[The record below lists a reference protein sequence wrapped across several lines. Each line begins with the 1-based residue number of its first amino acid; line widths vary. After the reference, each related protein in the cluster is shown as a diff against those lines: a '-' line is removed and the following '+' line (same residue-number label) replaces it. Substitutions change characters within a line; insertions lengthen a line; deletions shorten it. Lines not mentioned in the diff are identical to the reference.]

1 MTLKVAIIGDRFM
14 LSSTFEKAIR
24 ETCPGPIEVRT
35 LDLDFPDVPMRQGS
49 ESDGTAGL
57 KEFLG
62 DPEPIAE
69 FIGDAELLV
78 THLAPLSGAML
89 KKLPNLKMVAVA
101 RGGPVN
107 VDIAAVRE
115 RNMRIVNTPGR
126 NATAVA
132 EFAIG
137 AILSQTRN
145 IIRGHDGLRAGTW
158 RGELYRADITGDEL
172 CDMTVGV
179 IWGYSEIGRL
189 VVKYLRVFGCKIL
202 IADPYVEVLPEDA
215 EYGVEKVDLN
225 DLLAASDVVTLHAR
239 LTPETKGFID
249 AGAIARMKKGA
260 VLVNTARGHLVD
272 QDALITALQSG
283 HLHGAALETFA
294 VEPPPA
300 DSPLLKLENVTLTPH
315 IAGASLRTVRVTAA
329 KVAEEVRR
337 YVVNAAPVNPC

>member
-14 LSSTFEKAIR
+14 LSSTFAEAIR
-24 ETCPGPIEVRT
+24 EACPVPIESRT

-49 ESDGTAGL
+49 EADGTAGL

-115 RNMRIVNTPGR
+115 REMRIVNTPGR
-126 NATAVA
+126 NASAVA
-132 EFAIG
+132 EFTIG
-137 AILSQTRN
+137 AILSQTHN
-145 IIRGHDGLRAGTW
+145 IVRGHDGLRKGKW

-179 IWGYSEIGRL
+179 VGYSEIGRL

-202 IADPYVEVLPEDA
+202 IADPYVEVQPEDA
-215 EYGVEKVDLN
+215 DYGVEKVELD
-225 DLLAASDVVTLHAR
+225 DLLTRSDVVTLHAR
-239 LTPETKGFID
+239 LTPETNGFIN
-249 AGAIARMKKGA
+249 AAAFSRMKKGA
-260 VLVNTARGHLVD
+260 VLVNTARGQLVD
-272 QDALITALQSG
+272 QEALIEALQSG
-283 HLHGAALETFA
+283 HLHGAALDTLA

-300 DSPLLKLENVTLTPH
+300 ESPILKLENVTLTPH

-337 YVVNAAPVNPC
+337 YVSNEPPVNPC

>member
-1 MTLKVAIIGDRFM
+1 MTLKIAIIGDRFM
-14 LSSTFEKAIR
+14 LSSTFETAIR
-24 ETCPGPIEVRT
+24 EVCPVPIEIRT
-35 LDLDFPDVPMRQGS
+35 LDLDFPDVPMRQGRQD
-49 ESDGTAGL
+49 DGTAGL

-89 KKLPNLKMVAVA
+89 KRLPNLKMVAVA

-115 RNMRIVNTPGR
+115 RKLRIVNTPGR

-132 EFAIG
+132 EFTIG
-137 AILSQTRN
+137 AILSQTHN
-145 IIRGHDGLRAGTW
+145 ITRGHDGLRVGQW

-179 IWGYSEIGRL
+179 VGYSEIGRL
-189 VVKYLRVFGCKIL
+189 VVKYLQVFGCRIL
-202 IADPYVEVLPEDA
+202 IADPYVEVRPEDA
-215 EYGVEKVDLN
+215 EYGVEKVDLD
-225 DLLAASDVVTLHAR
+225 DLLARADVVTLHAR
-239 LTPETKGFID
+239 LTPETRGFID
-249 AGAIARMKKGA
+249 AAAFSRMKKGV
-260 VLVNTARGHLVD
+260 VLVNTARGELVEL
-272 QDALITALQSG
+272 DALVAALKSG
-283 HLHGAALETFA
+283 HLHGAALDTFA

-300 DSPLLKLENVTLTPH
+300 DWPLLKLENVTMTPH

-329 KVAEEVRR
+329 KVAEEIRR
-337 YVVNAAPVNPC
+337 YVTNEPPVNPC

>member
-24 ETCPGPIEVRT
+24 ETCSVPIEVRT

-62 DPEPIAE
+62 DPEPIAD

-145 IIRGHDGLRAGTW
+145 IIRGHDGLRAGLW

-179 IWGYSEIGRL
+179 VGYSEIGRL

-202 IADPYVEVLPEDA
+202 IADPYVEVLPDDA
-215 EYGVEKVDLN
+215 EYGVRKVDLN

-239 LTPETKGFID
+239 LTPETNGFIN
-249 AGAIARMKKGA
+249 AAAIARMKKGA
-260 VLVNTARGHLVD
+260 VLVNTARGQLID
-272 QDALITALQSG
+272 QDALVAALQSG

-337 YVVNAAPVNPC
+337 YIANEPPVNPC

>member
-24 ETCPGPIEVRT
+24 ETCSVPIEVRT

-62 DPEPIAE
+62 DPEPIAD

-145 IIRGHDGLRAGTW
+145 IIRGHDGLRAGHW

-179 IWGYSEIGRL
+179 VGYSEIGRL

-202 IADPYVEVLPEDA
+202 IADPYVEVLPDDA
-215 EYGVEKVDLN
+215 EYGVRKVDLN

-239 LTPETKGFID
+239 LTPETNGFIN
-249 AGAIARMKKGA
+249 AAAIARMKKGA
-260 VLVNTARGHLVD
+260 VLVNTARGQLID
-272 QDALITALQSG
+272 QDALVAALQSG

-337 YVVNAAPVNPC
+337 YVANEPPVNPC